1 MSFSRLKL
9 RDPRELLAQPSD
21 SSASVHAMAD
31 AATTPATPT
40 TPSTSVDQPPALQ
53 SPVAQSAPAQPPA
66 TELHPAPPAARAP
79 LPPQSPPGPPE
90 AQPDAPPSATS
101 ERRDA
106 EPVPKKRRLLEAS
119 EAADAQEPSAPA
131 KPLSDPQDILAKA
144 CFAVGIDSDFAES
157 VVEDPLPPPQQGS
170 QLPPQPHAEGVHY
183 VQGLRPPYP
192 GVPAD
197 VRLRQPEVRLH
208 PGMPHPAAVNGSYPI
223 AEARVQYHQFPPR
236 FHEPPFPLPRRV
248 PVHADPRHCHPG
260 PPQPRYQYVAYPRGV
275 PPPRTILVSE
285 RVPPPHHPVMHHDP
299 RLPRPP
305 AGQHDPRA
313 PPPAAMHHAP
323 RHPSPPALQHDPRLP
338 PPDYRHAPRVVPEA
352 RHMAP
357 GQEVRYRVPINH
369 HEVAIVAP
377 VGPAPFVPADGSRPG
392 PPRPKLERPHPY
404 EMYTPPPGSAHS
416 PKEAPYAPVSPHA
429 HPGNPHY
436 GPPRVVDRYNKHP
449 YGRAEMSRE
458 SGPWHE
464 QATPPPQHSPEARPR
479 PPEPVRSPYASPQEG
494 SWAAK
499 RYPDGQDKA
508 GEFIPPQRLREPK
521 PCVEL
526 IPLRLPANQE
536 KERKIGSEANP
547 VPSSP
552 GPPQKHQA
560 ATPISP
566 ATVTPVT
573 RKASEKGAPA
583 EKYARINNPDDD
595 EIQEASQGNGGL
607 QFPSGLTVTEAAAP
621 PPAHHNAAAKREN
634 SKDVFVYPE
643 KSDESAKRL
652 YSDSDKAGITQA
664 HAELRKTSEDST
676 ELNSKPP
683 EPQENSKE
691 NAPKSAPASELTGNK
706 DETLDM
712 KQDRVAAS
720 KRQAE
725 NGGPHPEKE
734 ERLHQRSLPSDL
746 RVLDQYNSLYSSYYV
761 SQGRSASEPPPGA
774 VGPSASL
781 TSAMRPA
788 SLPAATQI
796 TVSNPP
802 PNRNL
807 APPDNLEMNGRAKIP
822 TEDNHDNDE
831 VFVERLR
838 FVLDDLVS
846 VPEATLPKATRSPQQ
861 VLAYLVRQ
869 GGAKP
874 SEHPCLRERLREDF
888 LTMVKRYMPG
898 STIADWGWDSCSPEQ
913 ILDQLIK
920 VSTGGNEGLN
930 GGARSSSTASA
941 MQDDPL
947 EDDVFTSSSDGPQ
960 GPRTAPVPHALPR
973 PSLPMPPAHTAAP
986 PTTSPHSPMPP
997 STRSPQSSAPSTVTA
1012 GAENPKEE
1020 VALNSALRPPVPQS
1034 SVPPTP
1040 VPVTSPLAAPTSHAY
1055 SASAPFQHTPPAQTS
1070 PRVPTSHA
1078 AFPHTTAAN
1087 AKTQHVPSHT
1097 MAPHTYPVHTT
1108 AVHVSTSSPATLYT
1122 SNADPTTP
1130 HVSTTLTNVT
1140 HIHSNDARVTNAS
1153 TGSTTA
1159 PHVSS
1164 THTSAPMAYPNHTTA
1179 AQVSTTYT
1187 TMPHSLPT
1195 TTQALHSPALYS
1207 AAQHMHHLQRSAS
1220 ATVTPDA
1227 YQDDKRHSAS
1237 RTVVP
1242 QPVTSVP
1249 YSAPSVPSVAQSPV
1263 PHSVSSA
1270 PHPSS
1275 PSPYS
1280 AHVVPHSAASVPH
1293 FAPSAPHS
1301 TPSGPHSAPSAPH
1314 STPSGPHS
1322 APPAP
1327 HSVPPSHRPAPPAPH
1342 PVPSVPHAPS
1352 IHHPAPPVPHPA
1364 SSRDLHYTS
1373 RERVPSHG
1381 AHTSPALMSSR
1392 GAPYPPSAAHPPPMR
1407 HSGHPH
1413 LAPPYQAYN
1422 HHAAVHHPGGR
1433 VPPPGAHSASVHP
1446 PPVLMPAGQGAHYPR
1461 QPHHLAYHHAQHHAH
1476 AHYQYAQPQVHS
1488 TKKWTGVSIENMVR
1502 SAVYAALNTHA
1513 PST

>member
-21 SSASVHAMAD
+21 PSASVHAMAD

-40 TPSTSVDQPPALQ
+40 TPSTSADQPPALQ
-53 SPVAQSAPAQPPA
+53 SPVTQSAPAQPPA
-66 TELHPAPPAARAP
+66 TELLPAPPAARAP

-90 AQPDAPPSATS
+90 APPDAPPSAAS

-119 EAADAQEPSAPA
+119 EAADAQETSAPA

-170 QLPPQPHAEGVHY
+170 QLPPQPQAEGVHY

-197 VRLRQPEVRLH
+197 VRLRPPEVRLH
-208 PGMPHPAAVNGSYPI
+208 PGMPHPASVNGSYPI
-223 AEARVQYHQFPPR
+223 AEARVQYHQFPGR

-248 PVHADPRHCHPG
+248 PVHGEPRHCLPG

-285 RVPPPHHPVMHHDP
+285 RVPPPHHAVMHHDP
-299 RLPRPP
+299 RRPRPP
-305 AGQHDPRA
+305 AGQHEPRA

-338 PPDYRHAPRVVPEA
+338 PPEYRHAPRMVPEA

-357 GQEVRYRVPINH
+357 MQPEVRYRVPMNH
-369 HEVAIVAP
+369 HEVALVASG
-377 VGPAPFVPADGSRPG
+377 GPASFVPADGSRPG
-392 PPRPKLERPHPY
+392 PPRPKLERQPLAEQRPHPY

-429 HPGNPHY
+429 LPANAHY

-458 SGPWHE
+458 SGSWHE
-464 QATPPPQHSPEARPR
+464 QATPPPQHSPEDRPR

-494 SWAAK
+494 SWPAK
-499 RYPDGQDKA
+499 RYSESQDQA
-508 GEFIPPQRLREPK
+508 SEFIPPQRLREPK

-536 KERKIGSEANP
+536 KERKIGGEGNP

-566 ATVTPVT
+566 ATVTPVN

-583 EKYARINNPDDD
+583 EKYARINTPDDD

-607 QFPSGLTVTEAAAP
+607 QFPPGLTVTEAVAS
-621 PPAHHNAAAKREN
+621 PPAHHTAAAKREN

-652 YSDSDKAGITQA
+652 YSDSDKAGIAQA
-664 HAELRKTSEDST
+664 HAELQKTSEDST
-676 ELNSKPP
+676 ELKSKPP

-691 NAPKSAPASELTGNK
+691 NTPKSAAASELTVSK

-725 NGGPHPEKE
+725 NGELHPEKE
-734 ERLHQRSLPSDL
+734 EGLHHRGLPSDS
-746 RVLDQYNSLYSSYYV
+746 RVLEQYYSLQSSHCV

-774 VGPSASL
+774 AGPSVNL

-796 TVSNPP
+796 SVSNPP
-802 PNRNL
+802 PNRDS
-807 APPDNLEMNGRAKIP
+807 APPDNLKMNGRAKISA
-822 TEDNHDNDE
+822 EDNHDNDE

-846 VPEATLPKATRSPQQ
+846 VPEATLPKASRSPQQ

-920 VSTGGNEGLN
+920 VSSGGDEGIN
-930 GGARSSSTASA
+930 GGARSTSTASA

-947 EDDVFTSSSDGPQ
+947 EDDVFTSSDGPQ
-960 GPRTAPVPHALPR
+960 GPRAAPVPSAPPR
-973 PSLPMPPAHTAAP
+973 PSPLMPPAHTAAP
-986 PTTSPHSPMPP
+986 TTTSPHTPTPP
-997 STRSPQSSAPSTVTA
+997 STSSSQSSAPCTVTA
-1012 GAENPKEE
+1012 GAGKPREE
-1020 VALNSALRPPVPQS
+1020 VPQS
-1034 SVPPTP
+1034 SVPRSPVPQSTVPPTP
-1040 VPVTSPLAAPTSHAY
+1040 TPVTSPSAAPTFHAY
-1055 SASAPFQHTPPAQTS
+1055 SANAAYQHTSPTQTS
-1070 PRVPTSHA
+1070 PRAPTSHA
-1078 AFPHTTAAN
+1078 AFPHTTPAN
-1087 AKTQHVPSHT
+1087 TKTQHVLSHT
-1097 MAPHTYPVHTT
+1097 MAPHTYPVHAT

-1122 SNADPTTP
+1122 SNADPTAQ

-1140 HIHSNDARVTNAS
+1140 HPHSNNARVMNAS

-1164 THTSAPMAYPNHTTA
+1164 AHTNASLAYPNHTTA
-1179 AQVSTTYT
+1179 AQALTTYT
-1187 TMPHSLPT
+1187 TIPHPLPTTMSHSLPTTMSHSLPT
-1195 TTQALHSPALYS
+1195 TTQALHSPAIYS

-1227 YQDDKRHSAS
+1227 YPDDKRHPAS
-1237 RTVVP
+1237 RSVVP

-1249 YSAPSVPSVAQSPV
+1249 YSPSSGPSVPQSSASHP
-1263 PHSVSSA
+1263 VSSA
-1270 PHPSS
+1270 PHSSSSAAVLWPCGPSFCCTRPSLYPLGSSFHPFRSS
-1275 PSPYS
+1275 PRPISPS
-1280 AHVVPHSAASVPH
+1280 FCSP
-1293 FAPSAPHS
+1293 
-1301 TPSGPHSAPSAPH
+1301 TPSPCPLGPSLSALRPSRLLHPPPRPSSAPSRLLGRPALLVPR
-1314 STPSGPHS
+1314 PSPLPRRPRFAANDAVPRRPIPTHRR
-1322 APPAP
+1322 PPAP
-1327 HSVPPSHRPAPPAPH
+1327 
-1342 PVPSVPHAPS
+1342 
-1352 IHHPAPPVPHPA
+1352 
-1364 SSRDLHYTS
+1364 
-1373 RERVPSHG
+1373 
-1381 AHTSPALMSSR
+1381 
-1392 GAPYPPSAAHPPPMR
+1392 MR
-1407 HSGHPH
+1407 HPGHPH
-1413 LAPPYQAYN
+1413 LPPAYQAYN
-1422 HHAAVHHPGGR
+1422 HHAPVHHPGGR
-1433 VPPPGAHSASVHP
+1433 VPHPSAHSAGVHP

-1461 QPHHLAYHHAQHHAH
+1461 QPHHLAYHHRPAPRPRPLSSTRSRRCI
-1476 AHYQYAQPQVHS
+1476 PQRS
-1488 TKKWTGVSIENMVR
+1488 GRVSVSR
-1502 SAVYAALNTHA
+1502 TW
-1513 PST
+1513 